1 MLLGR
6 PSVLISL
13 LLAQFARRSSE
24 YASECSSSSAY
35 THGIL
40 TPGSLGW
47 LLEAGPRDRPVGRT
61 LLRTCFELA
70 CMRGWV

>member
-13 LLAQFARRSSE
+13 LLAQCARRSSE

-35 THGIL
+35 THCIL
-40 TPGSLGW
+40 TPG
-47 LLEAGPRDRPVGRT
+47 LLAIGGLPEAALEIGERIGRYYGHA
-61 LLRTCFELA
+61 LN
-70 CMRGWV
+70 